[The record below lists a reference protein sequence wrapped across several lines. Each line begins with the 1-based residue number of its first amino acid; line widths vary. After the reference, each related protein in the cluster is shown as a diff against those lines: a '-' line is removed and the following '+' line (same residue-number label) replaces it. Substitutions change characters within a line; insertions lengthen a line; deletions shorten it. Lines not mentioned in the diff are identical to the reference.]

1 MIYTYTGREWD
12 KETGLYYYRARYYD
26 PMDGRFVNRD
36 PIGFKGG
43 LNQFS
48 YVENN
53 PTNNVDPS
61 GLASTKG
68 GEGHFILGG
77 GFFEVNCCTE
87 NGKGLKHL
95 YLKVCLGAAFGAS
108 GGFAKVSNS
117 DGASCSNPAKNL
129 LGGELGFAVGPIS
142 ADAGYSVATN
152 GSGGS
157 GSGGASAGLGAEV
170 KATACYYRLLS
181 TAPGKDCCK

>member
-1 MIYTYTGREWD
+1 VAGLGGRGHD
-12 KETGLYYYRARYYD
+12 RDIIQK
-26 PMDGRFVNRD
+26 D
-36 PIGFKGG
+36 PISFRGG
-43 LNQFS
+43 DVNI
-48 YVENN
+48 YAYTKNN
-53 PTNNVDPS
+53 PTTRIDPT

-68 GEGHFILGG
+68 GEGHFIVGG

-95 YLKVCLGAAFGAS
+95 YVKVCLGAAVGVS
-108 GGFAKVSNS
+108 GGFTTVSNS

-129 LGGELGFAVGPIS
+129 LGGELGFAAGILG
-142 ADAGYSVATN
+142 ADGGYSVDTG

-157 GSGGASAGLGAEV
+157 CSGGASTGLGAKL